1 MKKNYLN
8 GGFGYGH
15 AKNALLELI
24 LKKFSTER
32 KIYSELMKNTEEIEL
47 KLKEGSEKAKKIA
60 SSVLE
65 RVKSKLGFS
74 V

>member
-1 MKKNYLN
+1 MAQNYRN

-24 LKKFSTER
+24 LKKFSKER
-32 KIYSELMKNTEEIEL
+32 QAYSELMNNPEKIEK

-60 SSVLE
+60 SSVLQ
-65 RVKSKLGFS
+65 RVKKKLGI
-74 V
+74 